1 MALALGLAGTRGVA
15 AAGTGGAPLAPGT
28 GRALAFGNAWPA
40 GSAFGDNLEGI
51 GAFGAP
57 FCPTAAP
64 EMPGLAAG
72 LIEAL
77 GGTGS
82 FPCRINEAFCAAAA
96 GSAGPAPAGGTAAW
110 PGAPLAPGS
119 PGVAPPLGRT
129 LPAPGVTGPGCGGR
143 LMTLLMTVVLWMLAK
158 MMLFGGGAT

>member
-1 MALALGLAGTRGVA
+1 MTGTGAVA
-15 AAGTGGAPLAPGT
+15 VAGTGGAPLAPGT

-40 GSAFGDNLEGI
+40 GSAFGDILAGT

-57 FCPTAAP
+57 FCPAGAP
-64 EMPGLAAG
+64 EMAGLAAG

-82 FPCRINEAFCAAAA
+82 FPCRINEAFCAAAV
-96 GSAGPAPAGGTAAW
+96 GSAGPAPAGLTTAW

-119 PGVAPPLGRT
+119 DGVAAPPLT
-129 LPAPGVTGPGCGGR
+129 LGWTSPAPGTAGPGCGGR
-143 LMTLLMTVVLWMLAK
+143 LMTVLMTVVLWMLAK